1 MHNKFYIQYKNE
13 IDSFIEN
20 ALIEDIGAG
29 DISSNSCI
37 DFKDHSNAQLL
48 IKGEGRL
55 AGITLAELIFKRY
68 DPNLEIRPLL
78 KEGDYINKGDIAFT
92 VKGSTQSILSTER
105 IVLNCMQRMS
115 GIASL
120 TFNLN
125 RMIQHTSCK
134 LLDTRKTTPNF
145 RYPEKWAV
153 LIGGGINH
161 RMGLFDAIMIKDNH
175 IDFCG
180 GMTQALEKASNYIE
194 NLEKEI
200 DIIVECRNQKEIEE
214 ALNFSYVSR
223 ILLDNYNPTS
233 LSKAITI
240 IENRKPTEA
249 SGGITRG
256 NIIEYAETGVDFISM
271 GELSYG
277 ANNIDLS
284 LKAILE

>member
-1 MHNKFYIQYKNE
+1 MPDNFYYQYKNE

-20 ALIEDIGAG
+20 ALIEDIGTG
-29 DISSNSCI
+29 DRSSNSCV
-37 DFKDHSNAQLL
+37 DSKDHSIAQLL
-48 IKGEGRL
+48 IKEEGRL

-68 DPNLEIRPLL
+68 DHTLEFRPLL

-92 VKGSTQSILSTER
+92 IKGSAQSILSTER
-105 IVLNCMQRMS
+105 IVLNCLQRMS

-120 TFNLN
+120 TFKLN
-125 RMIQHTSCK
+125 QMIQHTSCK

-153 LIGGGINH
+153 RIGGGINH

-180 GMTQALEKASNYIE
+180 GMTKTLEKASHYVE
-194 NLEKEI
+194 NLDKQI
-200 DIIVECRNQKEIEE
+200 DVIVECRNQKEIEE
-214 ALNFSYVSR
+214 ALSFSYVSR
-223 ILLDNYNPTS
+223 ILLDNYNPQS
-233 LSKAITI
+233 LNKAITMI
-240 IENRKPTEA
+240 ANKKPTEA
-249 SGGITRG
+249 SGRITRE

-277 ANNIDLS
+277 ADNIDLS
-284 LKAILE
+284 LKAIFE